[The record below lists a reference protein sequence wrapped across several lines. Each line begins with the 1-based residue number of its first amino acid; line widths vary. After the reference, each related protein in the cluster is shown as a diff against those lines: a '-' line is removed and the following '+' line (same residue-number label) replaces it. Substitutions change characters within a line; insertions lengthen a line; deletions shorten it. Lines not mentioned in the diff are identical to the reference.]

1 MEIVKDQEQGPSY
14 DPNKKYKWTPED
26 PFIFSGNEF
35 GVLLNAL
42 RAILSTPDAQRVL
55 LADKAN
61 EIVEN
66 ALARAVEAGV
76 VKEAQEDENTP
87 KNSL

>member
-1 MEIVKDQEQGPSY
+1 MEIVKDNQEQGPSY

-26 PFIFSGNEF
+26 PFMFSGNEF

-76 VKEAQEDENTP
+76 VKEAAEEEP

>member
-1 MEIVKDQEQGPSY
+1 MEVVKDQEQTPSY
-14 DPNKKYKWTPED
+14 DPNKKYRWTPED

-76 VKEAQEDENTP
+76 VKDAEEEESP

>member
-1 MEIVKDQEQGPSY
+1 MEIVKDQQEGPSY

-26 PFIFSGNEF
+26 PFTFSGNEF

-61 EIVEN
+61 DIVEN
-66 ALARAVEAGV
+66 ALARAVESGV
-76 VKEAQEDENTP
+76 VKEAPEEEP

>member
-1 MEIVKDQEQGPSY
+1 MEIVKEQGPSY

-26 PFIFSGNEF
+26 PFMFSGNEF

-76 VKEAQEDENTP
+76 VKEAEEEE
-87 KNSL
+87 

>member
-1 MEIVKDQEQGPSY
+1 MEVVNDQKPSY
-14 DPNKKYKWTPED
+14 DPNKKYRWTPED
-26 PFIFSGNEF
+26 PFILSGNEF

-42 RAILSTPDAQRVL
+42 RAVLSTPDAQRVL

-66 ALARAVEAGV
+66 ALARAVENGV
-76 VKEAQEDENTP
+76 VKEAQDDNEESP

>member
-1 MEIVKDQEQGPSY
+1 MEVVKDQEQGPSY

-76 VKEAQEDENTP
+76 VKEAEEEP

>member
-1 MEIVKDQEQGPSY
+1 MQVVNDQKPVY
-14 DPNKKYKWTPED
+14 DPKKKYTWTPED
-26 PFIFSGNEF
+26 PFILSGNDF

-55 LADKAN
+55 LADRAN
-61 EIVEN
+61 DIIEN
-66 ALARAVEAGV
+66 AMARAVEAGV
-76 VKEAQEDENTP
+76 VKEAPEESP

>member
-1 MEIVKDQEQGPSY
+1 MQVVDDQKPSY

-66 ALARAVEAGV
+66 ALARAVENGV
-76 VKEAQEDENTP
+76 VKEAEEIEEQSP

>member
-1 MEIVKDQEQGPSY
+1 MEIVNDQKPSY

-66 ALARAVEAGV
+66 ALARAVENGV
-76 VKEAQEDENTP
+76 VKEAEEIEEQSP